1 MLRNQLEEMIE
12 LVGNTLRASFPELHP
27 DAVCEITFQRTLRTP
42 DDGRAYPL
50 PAGLGSFPVFDV
62 ADYPVP
68 EDWKQRGGVFLP
80 LHQSEAMWLHFR
92 VPAGYPFAVK
102 VAAGRVNAVTGAAWS
117 DELCA
122 APQDYVVIPEQPWL
136 DGFCV
141 QQGVV
146 RQFVAAP
153 LGDGHTVEEQLTGK
167 AEWGGLQFLF
177 RPMKAEEYRIRFELP
192 RQASVEIDRM
202 LAQLDVAIQGLDA
215 PFHGIEFLMQSH
227 ERRMAEIG
235 HLASKHMGVGAWDD
249 LGYRLDRYARTRRQI
264 EAVRDAWER
273 RFHPYRRAEDSALDY
288 ACPPRRSADQAG
300 DPGMG
305 LAAGGLIQ
313 QAIAQDPYDIGV
325 WDTQHAARCYVHLAN
340 SASFAAITG
349 QQPPL
354 APITAREYAAAGIP
368 WFDYYLDG
376 PALSGSSLFAGAQP
390 LSASMQA
397 NGQALPGNE
406 PTTVAWTAHLSP
418 KKPKPVSEGVF

>member
-1 MLRNQLEEMIE
+1 MLCHPDIKMIE
-12 LVGNTLRASFPELHP
+12 LAGDTLRASFPEVHP
-27 DAVCEITFQRTLRTP
+27 DAVCEITFQRTLRIP

-68 EDWKQRGGVFLP
+68 EDWKRHGGVFLP
-80 LHQSEAMWLHFR
+80 LHQSEAMWLRFR
-92 VPAGYPFAVK
+92 APAGYPFAVK
-102 VAAGRVNAVTGAAWS
+102 VAAGKVNAVTGGAWS
-117 DELCA
+117 EDIPA

-141 QQGVV
+141 EQGVV

-153 LGDGHTVEEQLTGK
+153 LGAGETVEEQLTGQ

-192 RQASVEIDRM
+192 RQASAEIDSM
-202 LAQLDVAIQGLDA
+202 LVQLDAAIQRLDA
-215 PFHGIEFLMQSH
+215 PFLGIDSLLQSH

-235 HLASKHMGVGAWDD
+235 HMASKHMGGGAW
-249 LGYRLDRYARTRRQI
+249 GAVEYQVKRYTRARRQI
-264 EAVRDAWER
+264 EAVRDSWQR
-273 RFHPYRRAEDSALDY
+273 RFRPYRKLDDSDMDY
-288 ACPPRRSADQAG
+288 ACPPRRAADQAG

-305 LAAGGLIQ
+305 LAAGGMIKQ
-313 QAIAQDPYDIGV
+313 EIAQDPYGIGV
-325 WDTQHAARCYVHLAN
+325 WDTQHVAPCYVHLVN
-340 SASFAAITG
+340 SERFTAITG
-349 QQPPL
+349 KQPPM
-354 APITAREYAAAGIP
+354 APITARDYAAAGIP

-376 PALSGSSLFAGAQP
+376 PALSGSSLLAGVQP

-397 NGQALPGNE
+397 KGQELSGNE
-406 PTTVAWTAHLSP
+406 PTTVAWTTHLSP